1 MGLGT
6 ALLLLFVV
14 VPVVV
19 AVAVVALV
27 QWRSPEVRPEHL
39 TSELLRDGTPAKG
52 TLLEW
57 HLTGQSFL
65 DRRPMVDFRVAV
77 LEDESEEMSI
87 TQSVPR
93 DVLHRMEP
101 GMPVE
106 VRLSKDGC
114 AGALVFEPDAP

>member
-1 MGLGT
+1 MSLGT

-19 AVAVVALV
+19 AVGVVALV
-27 QWRSPEVRPEHL
+27 QWRSPDVPAEHL

-52 TLLEW
+52 TLVEW
-57 HLTGQSFL
+57 HITGQSFL
-65 DRRPMVDFRVAV
+65 DRRPMVDFRVA
-77 LEDESEEMSI
+77 LREDEAAELSI

-93 DVLHRMEP
+93 DVLHRIKP

-106 VRLSKDGC
+106 VRLSKDGV
-114 AGALVFEPDAP
+114 AGAVVFEPDEL

>member
-1 MGLGT
+1 MSLGT

-14 VPVVV
+14 VPVFV

-27 QWRSPEVRPEHL
+27 QWRSPDVPAEHL
-39 TSELLRDGTPAKG
+39 TSELLRDGTPANG
-52 TLLEW
+52 TLVEW
-57 HLTGQSFL
+57 HITGQSFL

-77 LEDESEEMSI
+77 REDEPELSI

-93 DVLHRMEP
+93 DVLRHMKP

-106 VRLSKDGC
+106 VRLSKDGL
-114 AGALVFEPDAP
+114 AGAVVFEGDGP

>member
-1 MGLGT
+1 MSLGT

-27 QWRSPEVRPEHL
+27 EWRSPDVPAEHL
-39 TSELLRDGTPAKG
+39 TSELLRDGTHANG

-57 HLTGQSFL
+57 HITGQSFL

-77 LEDESEEMSI
+77 HEDEPAELSI

-93 DVLHRMEP
+93 DLLHRMKR

-106 VRLSKDGC
+106 VRLSKDGV
-114 AGALVFEPDAP
+114 AGALVFERDGP